1 MPQLS
6 GSYQYG
12 YDALSR
18 LTEVTKRPLA
28 MYNVYSSRIG
38 LCYGW
43 GVTKSYAAGKRIYG
57 YC

>member
-1 MPQLS
+1 MKKFRRDMPQLS

-12 YDALSR
+12 YDALPR

-38 LCYGW
+38 YATV
-43 GVTKSYAAGKRIYG
+43 GV
-57 YC
+57 